1 MDFGMNEN
9 IIKHDAPSSAKG
21 TILFVDDEHINL
33 VVGQTVLKRLGYE
46 AITAS
51 NGMEA
56 ISLYKTQAEEI
67 DLIIMDMNMPVLD
80 GGETIKKILNFDGA
94 AKFIV
99 TSGLLTKSQTREL
112 NNLGIRN
119 FLIKPYRADAVAAVI
134 ESALAE
140 ND

>member
-1 MDFGMNEN
+1 MDFGMNES

-56 ISLYKTQAEEI
+56 ISLYKTQADEI

-80 GGETIKKILNFDGA
+80 GEEAIKEILNFDGA

-112 NNLGIRN
+112 NPLGIRN
-119 FLIKPYRADAVAAVI
+119 FLIKPYRAEAVAAVI
-134 ESALAE
+134 KSALAE

>member
-9 IIKHDAPSSAKG
+9 IIKHDTPLSAKG

-33 VVGQTVLKRLGYE
+33 VVGKTVLKRLGYE

-51 NGMEA
+51 DGMEA
-56 ISLYKTQAEEI
+56 ISLYKTQADEI

-80 GGETIKKILNFDGA
+80 GEETIKKILNFDGA

-99 TSGLLTKSQTREL
+99 TSGLLTESQTREL
-112 NNLGIRN
+112 NNLGIFN

-134 ESALAE
+134 DSALSE
-140 ND
+140 NY

>member
-1 MDFGMNEN
+1 MNEN
-9 IIKHDAPSSAKG
+9 TIKHDAPLSVKG

-33 VVGQTVLKRLGYE
+33 VVGQTVLKRLGFE

-56 ISLYKTQAEEI
+56 INLYKARTDEI

-80 GGETIKKILNFDGA
+80 GEETIKKILNFDGS
-94 AKFIV
+94 AKVIV
-99 TSGLLTKSQTREL
+99 TSGLLSKSQTREM

-119 FLIKPYRADAVAAVI
+119 FLIKPYRAYAVAAVI

-140 ND
+140 SD